1 MQKKKSILQKSSLLF
16 SVICFI
22 SALVCAVALFIK
34 GGELGMDH
42 PISASLAASI
52 FFFFSVAAVLFVIG
66 KSDIPSFKVN
76 TDKGSNEDN

>member
-1 MQKKKSILQKSSLLF
+1 MQKKKSILQKSSLII
-16 SVICFI
+16 SVVCIL

-34 GGELGMDH
+34 SGELGMDH
-42 PISASLAASI
+42 PVSASLAASI

-76 TDKGSNEDN
+76 TDKAGNEDG